1 MVGAAC
7 GGADVRS
14 CVYHVSVFVVH
25 LSSLSKDTLCV
36 PVAGRKFERS
46 LLINLIPA
54 ELLHLQPF
62 RRGRLAS
69 LPRHRRARR
78 VLAMAWW
85 ARGGVAGCTAG
96 VSVVHFSPNRPH
108 HRTGATPRECSFGR
122 SPPTRRPCAIL
133 VGPAPCLSRRAPP
146 PTTRLSPRVRF
157 VVFIPPRSSSVLP
170 LLPWIKLGLLW
181 PDQI

>member
-1 MVGAAC
+1 MRGAAEVRACVVGAAC

-85 ARGGVAGCTAG
+85 ARGGVGRFG
-96 VSVVHFSPNRPH
+96 DVVESAKNALTP
-108 HRTGATPRECSFGR
+108 GA
-122 SPPTRRPCAIL
+122 
-133 VGPAPCLSRRAPP
+133 PAR
-146 PTTRLSPRVRF
+146 
-157 VVFIPPRSSSVLP
+157 
-170 LLPWIKLGLLW
+170 
-181 PDQI
+181 

>member
-1 MVGAAC
+1 MGPVVNCNLSPRARSARSLSCQFVGLVLCVQYGVAHDGVACVWCSMRGVASRSGVACVVLRRCVRAWLVLRAEVRTCGAAC
-7 GGADVRS
+7 TT
-14 CVYHVSVFVVH
+14 C
-25 LSSLSKDTLCV
+25 LSSLSICLRCPLCV

-85 ARGGVAGCTAG
+85 ARGGVGRFG
-96 VSVVHFSPNRPH
+96 DVVESAKNALTP
-108 HRTGATPRECSFGR
+108 GA
-122 SPPTRRPCAIL
+122 
-133 VGPAPCLSRRAPP
+133 PALE
-146 PTTRLSPRVRF
+146 
-157 VVFIPPRSSSVLP
+157 
-170 LLPWIKLGLLW
+170 G
-181 PDQI
+181 

>member
-1 MVGAAC
+1 MRGAAEVRACVVGAAC

-85 ARGGVAGCTAG
+85 ARGGVAGCTRRQRRAFFAD
-96 VSVVHFSPNRPH
+96 STTSPNRP
-108 HRTGATPRECSFGR
+108 ATLQRL
-122 SPPTRRPCAIL
+122 RPGSA
-133 VGPAPCLSRRAPP
+133 VSAVVRQRGGLS
-146 PTTRLSPRVRF
+146 
-157 VVFIPPRSSSVLP
+157 RSSSAPRLA
-170 LLPWIKLGLLW
+170 
-181 PDQI
+181 